1 MTVELVLALV
11 AAYILG
17 CLTGAAWARA
27 GRVVD
32 EA

>member
-1 MTVELVLALV
+1 MEFVLILV
-11 AAYILG
+11 AVFVLG